1 MDLIQ
6 HIVNAVGV
14 NEQQAKGGAG
24 LLFKM
29 AQDKLAAGDFSKLTQ
44 ALPEISSLIQ
54 SAPSASGG
62 GLLGSLAGAMGGGSL
77 GGLASLAG
85 AMTSLRLDT
94 KTLSQFVPVI
104 LEVVKQ
110 KGGPELAA
118 MLTKLLPIR

>member
-6 HIVNAVGV
+6 QIVNAVGV

-24 LLFKM
+24 LLFKL
-29 AQDKLAAGDFSKLTQ
+29 AQDKLAAGDFTKLTQ
-44 ALPEISSLIQ
+44 ALPEVASLIK
-54 SAPSASGG
+54 SAPSSSGG
-62 GLLGSLAGAMGGGSL
+62 GLLGSLAGALGGGSL

-85 AMTSLRLDT
+85 ALTSLKLDPQT
-94 KTLSQFVPVI
+94 ISRFIPVI

-118 MLTKLLPIR
+118 MLSKLLPNR